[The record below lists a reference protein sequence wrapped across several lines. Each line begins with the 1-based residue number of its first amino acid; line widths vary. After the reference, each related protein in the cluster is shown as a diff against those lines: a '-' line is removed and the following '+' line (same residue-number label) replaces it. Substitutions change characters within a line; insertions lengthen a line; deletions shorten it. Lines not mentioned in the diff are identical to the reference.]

1 VEKVS
6 YKADI
11 DSQIAK
17 VREHGYKK
25 TKKIPPGLKRNE
37 NKYFVKSFSGVL
49 NVYAIIDKYGILFNH
64 FELQKNP
71 FQKMIKELEAVT
83 ELYKKYNKR
92 VRPHFKKYEG
102 KTIGRVELQKIFG
115 LTKKNKKLMEK
126 AGAKRLAFLRKY
138 SDFYSFCVR
147 YTVAPD
153 GVFLHVFRV
162 GQAMKKSDR
171 SLLFKFFD
179 AVLENYGVYVETA
192 GRPEGSGVRYTT
204 EVIERARNRYPER
217 EKDCRVI
224 LAMLRKNPFPYTADE
239 LAREYR
245 LPPDLL
251 RKVTEGL
258 RREGPSFT
266 LRKLTLSALHWDE
279 FGKVETRPEYLRKLL
294 QRRKSHSQ
302 SY

>member
-1 VEKVS
+1 MGKVS

-25 TKKIPPGLKRNE
+25 TKKIPPRLKRNE
-37 NKYFVKSFSGVL
+37 NKYFVKSLSGVL

-71 FQKMIKELEAVT
+71 FQKMIEELEAVT
-83 ELYKKYNKR
+83 KLYKKYNKK
-92 VRPHFKKYEG
+92 VRPYYKKYGG
-102 KTIGRVELQKIFG
+102 KTIGRMELQKIFG
-115 LTKKNKKLMEK
+115 FTKKNKKLMEK
-126 AGAKRLAFLRKY
+126 AGVKRLAFLRKY

-153 GVFLHVFRV
+153 GVFLHLFRV
-162 GQAMKKSDR
+162 GQEMKKSDR
-171 SLLFKFFD
+171 SLFFKFFD
-179 AVLENYGVYVETA
+179 AVLENYDVYVETA
-192 GRPEGSGVRYTT
+192 GRPEGSGVKYTP
-204 EVIERARNRYPER
+204 EVIERARNRYEER
-217 EKDCRVI
+217 KKDCRVI
-224 LAMLRKNPFPYTADE
+224 LAELRKSPSPYVT
-239 LAREYR
+239 AREFATKYG
-245 LPPDLL
+245 LSAELL
-251 RKVTEGL
+251 RRVVED
-258 RREGPSFT
+258 SNFT

-279 FGKVETRPEYLRKLL
+279 FGEVETRPEYLRKLL